1 VGALTLALVIVVG
14 YLLGSMPCGYWL
26 PRAVKGVDIRSVGS
40 GNTGAANVWRS
51 FGFRLG
57 LAVAV
62 LDVGKGLV
70 ATLIGLG
77 VAGTVGGVGA
87 GVAALLGH
95 WRPVFLRF
103 ARGGKVVATT
113 GGVTLA
119 LVPLAA
125 LAGLGVWALV
135 FVTTR
140 YSSVASLAT
149 AASLPP
155 LAYAF
160 GADWITLRF
169 TIGAAVAIVVL
180 HRANIARLVRGEENR
195 FVFSRMPRRDGARRA
210 GGYDAPPAIPGRGRD
225 T

>member
-14 YLLGSMPCGYWL
+14 YLLGSIPCGYWL
-26 PRAVKGVDIRSVGS
+26 PRVVKGIDIRSVGS

-160 GADWITLRF
+160 GADWITLGF
-169 TIGAAVAIVVL
+169 TIGAALAIVVL

-195 FVFSRMPRRDGARRA
+195 FVFSRMPRRDEARRA
-210 GGYDAPPAIPGRGRD
+210 GGYGVPPAIPGRGRD

>member
-1 VGALTLALVIVVG
+1 VIVVG
-14 YLLGSMPCGYWL
+14 YLFGSMPWGYWL
-26 PRAVKGVDIRSVGS
+26 PRAVKGVDIRAVGS

-62 LDVGKGLV
+62 LDVAKGLA

-87 GVAALLGH
+87 GVAALFGH

-103 ARGGKVVATT
+103 ARGGKIVATT

-125 LAGLGVWALV
+125 LAGLGVWVLV

-140 YSSVASLAT
+140 YSSVASLTA

-160 GADWITLRF
+160 GADWITLGF

-180 HRANIARLVRGEENR
+180 HHANIARLVRGEENR
-195 FVFSRMPRRDGARRA
+195 FVFSRMPRRHAAGRP
-210 GGYDAPPAIPGRGRD
+210 GGYDVPPAIPGRGRD